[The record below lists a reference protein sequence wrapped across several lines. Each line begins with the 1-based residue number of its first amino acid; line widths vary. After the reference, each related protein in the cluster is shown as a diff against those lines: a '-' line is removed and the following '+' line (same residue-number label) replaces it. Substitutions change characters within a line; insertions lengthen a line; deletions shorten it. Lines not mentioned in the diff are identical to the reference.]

1 MSEEIKVDLSK
12 YITRYTSTLTSKAT
26 LPPLNIPDGPTWND
40 RVKRAE
46 KIALIVQRAQEDM
59 EDRYFDIRQSILE
72 QIQQSAPAGCRV
84 EGSGAGSSAL
94 LIVPKG
100 VNVDFLK
107 TFEPK
112 L

>member
-1 MSEEIKVDLSK
+1 MSEDKVDLSP
-12 YITRYTSTLTSKAT
+12 YITQYAAT
-26 LPPLNIPDGPTWND
+26 VLNAKLPPLSIPDGPTWND

-59 EDRYFDIRQSILE
+59 EDRYLDIRQSILD

-84 EGSGAGSSAL
+84 EGSL
-94 LIVPKG
+94 LIVPKDVKG
-100 VNVDFLK
+100 VKDVNVDFLK

>member
-1 MSEEIKVDLSK
+1 MSEEREIDLSK
-12 YITRYTSTLTSKAT
+12 YITPYAATTLNAK

-46 KIALIVQRAQEDM
+46 KIALIIQRVQEDM
-59 EDRYFDIRQSILE
+59 EDRYLDIRESILD

-84 EGSGAGSSAL
+84 EGSR
-94 LIVPKG
+94 LIVPNG
-100 VNVDFLK
+100 VSIDFLK

>member
-1 MSEEIKVDLSK
+1 MSEEIKIDLSK
-12 YITRYTSTLTSKAT
+12 YITPYTAETT

-59 EDRYFDIRQSILE
+59 EDRYFDIRQSILD

-84 EGSGAGSSAL
+84 EGSGAGSRAL